1 VCGERSKKKLV
12 SSLENMRSRSVNG
25 FAFVAFRKITR
36 TRTTTTKAAATK
48 KAVRK
53 RHKIARIEMQQAPLR
68 EREATI

>member
-36 TRTTTTKAAATK
+36 TTTTTKAAATK